1 MRFLFAFFLIS
12 GLLVAPSSAQITG
25 DRQPLP
31 TAPPA
36 AQKQSR
42 LDDLFSKL
50 KRERNE
56 AAAQLIAAQIW
67 QDWTDSGSDTANL
80 LMQRASAAMKA
91 KKFNVALDLLDQVVV
106 LFPDFAEGWNR
117 RATVHFMM
125 QDFSKSMSDIA
136 RTLELEPRHFGA
148 LSGMA
153 GILEATGH
161 KSEALEAYQ
170 RVLGI
175 YPMMRSAQAEV
186 AKLSDD
192 LAGEGI

>member
-1 MRFLFAFFLIS
+1 MRIFLGIFIL
-12 GLLVAPSSAQITG
+12 GLLALPSLAQVTG
-25 DRQPLP
+25 DRQPLSA
-31 TAPPA
+31 APSD
-36 AQKQSR
+36 AQMQSS

-56 AAAQLIAAQIW
+56 AAAQRIAAQIW

-80 LMQRASAAMKA
+80 LMQRADAAMKA
-91 KKFNVALDLLDQVVV
+91 KKYNVALDLLDQVVV
-106 LFPDFAEGWNR
+106 LFPDFAEGFNR

-125 QDFSKSMSDIA
+125 QDFSKSMTDIA

-153 GILEATGH
+153 GILEATGR
-161 KSEALEAYQ
+161 KKEALEAYQ
-170 RVLGI
+170 QVLAI